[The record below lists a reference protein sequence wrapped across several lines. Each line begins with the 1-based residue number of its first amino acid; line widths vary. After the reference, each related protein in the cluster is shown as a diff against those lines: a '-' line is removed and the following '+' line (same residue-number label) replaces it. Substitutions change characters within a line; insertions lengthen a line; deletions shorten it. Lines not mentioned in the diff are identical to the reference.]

1 MSEAYDPAMREVVL
15 RTAAERGV
23 ALREGVYAGLTGP
36 AYETPAEIRM
46 CRILGADA
54 VGMSTVPEVMVAS
67 HMGIHV
73 LGISCITNMAAG
85 MLARRLS
92 HEEVM
97 ETASRVNERF
107 ISLLRWTIPLLSRL
121 AGA

>member
-1 MSEAYDPAMREVVL
+1 
-15 RTAAERGV
+15 
-23 ALREGVYAGLTGP
+23 
-36 AYETPAEIRM
+36 
-46 CRILGADA
+46 
-54 VGMSTVPEVMVAS
+54 VPEVMVAS